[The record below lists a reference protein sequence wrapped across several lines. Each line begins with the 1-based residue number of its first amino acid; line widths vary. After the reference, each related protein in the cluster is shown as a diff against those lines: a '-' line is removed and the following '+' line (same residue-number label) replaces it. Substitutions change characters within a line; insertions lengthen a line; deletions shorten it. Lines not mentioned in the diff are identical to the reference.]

1 LDPVLPLS
9 PGRAERHGF
18 EYYRHGTLSLY
29 AALNTASGKSSAA
42 PRLITPARSSW
53 PFWNSCLPAGLIGAK
68 LLGAS
73 FYDCTLD
80 RTDFSLANCQR
91 AAFTIVTTGKQMKF
105 FNADCTNAQFKHG
118 DFKGLDFTSAILD
131 RSLFDDP

>member
-1 LDPVLPLS
+1 MFSDDMSLQELS
-9 PGRAERHGF
+9 PVIDRSEQNKRLHSTTFNRCDFKSAEFNASIMCFIDFNVCG
-18 EYYRHGTLSLY
+18 LY
-29 AALNTASGKSSAA
+29 GSNFT
-42 PRLITPARSSW
+42 
-53 PFWNSCLPAGLIGAK
+53 GAK

-91 AAFTIVTTGKQMKF
+91 AAFTIVTSGKQMKF